1 MATVDRFS
9 TTFLDVSPEDLG
21 ILRQLAIGGSEE
33 AQTAGTGAEGEL
45 AAERGFGDSFVELPP
60 LSGGSSRSIDTTPIA
75 TDHPSATTV
84 TTPEQVRFE
93 STNPFSEYFVPSSS
107 THEQQQQ
114 EQLPSSEF
122 GSVTS
127 SQEGGTAGSIDG
139 VGLLTSPVRSLHG
152 QEMTVVVEMN
162 KPQHERVDSSH
173 SKTSET
179 WEKFEAELNNQ
190 DTPTS
195 AGTTLEQQVLAEVGF
210 DTSDTPPPPANG
222 IVEQHDRSPT
232 PTKVKP
238 VASWEKFEEAPKVM
252 QKKISASHGEHGA
265 VCAADAMV
273 SDLQWTALDDSAPT
287 EFLEESYDPNN
298 LPFRKTQSMRT
309 TTNRKVQIVD
319 ALKQRRLSNSSLDRM
334 VQTQFVN
341 EDELTKKFS
350 MQRDWQVFVKLDKR
364 VKGTR

>member
-1 MATVDRFS
+1 
-9 TTFLDVSPEDLG
+9 
-21 ILRQLAIGGSEE
+21 
-33 AQTAGTGAEGEL
+33 
-45 AAERGFGDSFVELPP
+45 
-60 LSGGSSRSIDTTPIA
+60 
-75 TDHPSATTV
+75 
-84 TTPEQVRFE
+84 
-93 STNPFSEYFVPSSS
+93 
-107 THEQQQQ
+107 
-114 EQLPSSEF
+114 
-122 GSVTS
+122 
-127 SQEGGTAGSIDG
+127 
-139 VGLLTSPVRSLHG
+139 
-152 QEMTVVVEMN
+152 MN

-179 WEKFEAELNNQ
+179 WEKFEVELDNQ

-222 IVEQHDRSPT
+222 VVEQHDRSPT

-319 ALKQRRLSNSSLDRM
+319 ALKQRRPPATFNQYCIALASTTDTAICSSCLESL
-334 VQTQFVN
+334 QQLHTQMSHLKDTVMSHSKTCQPWGHPPSPHPPANTTLCSYHHHFD
-341 EDELTKKFS
+341 DEAVSAQLQSQEKT
-350 MQRDWQVFVKLDKR
+350 
-364 VKGTR
+364 